1 MEMRLKQKSG
11 IYRTLWMVNVG
22 ENLTEP
28 DMCEKT

>member
-22 ENLTEP
+22 ENLTKPE
-28 DMCEKT
+28 MGEKT